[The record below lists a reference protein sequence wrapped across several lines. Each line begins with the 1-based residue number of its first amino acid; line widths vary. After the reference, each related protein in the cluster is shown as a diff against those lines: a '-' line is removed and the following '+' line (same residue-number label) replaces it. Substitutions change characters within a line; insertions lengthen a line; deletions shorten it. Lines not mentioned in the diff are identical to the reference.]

1 MTVKAINDSASLDR
15 LAPILL
21 VFLFKIYH
29 LVNHHFFSKFWDS
42 ETYIATA
49 IVSKEDWYPLR

>member
-1 MTVKAINDSASLDR
+1 MAVKAVNDSASLDR

-21 VFLFKIYH
+21 FLFKIYH

-42 ETYIATA
+42 EIYIAIA
-49 IVSKEDWYPLR
+49 IVSKED

>member
-1 MTVKAINDSASLDR
+1 MAAKTVNNSASLNR

-29 LVNHHFFSKFWDS
+29 LVNHHFFNKFWDS
-42 ETYIATA
+42 ETSITIAM
-49 IVSKEDWYPLR
+49 VNKED